1 MRRLVCGLW
10 QDEAGLAAVEYA
22 LLLALVVLVALTA
35 FVTLG
40 NRMGSSVGTTASDLS
55 HAPTT

>member
-1 MRRLVCGLW
+1 MRRLGYGLW

-22 LLLALVVLVALTA
+22 LLLALVVLVSLTA

-40 NRMGSSVGTTASDLS
+40 NRMGASVGTTASDLS